1 MIRLSGSLPGYRPLI
16 CVLLVAATLVP
27 VTGLLAQPGPEQK
40 ITASDPDNFDSF
52 GASVDIFGRVAVVGA
67 PGDDQAGTNAGAAYV
82 FRYVDGSWT
91 EEQKLMPSSVMN
103 DQNAFGF
110 DVTVERNLIAVGA
123 PGDHDAAAFAGAVY
137 LFEWNGTLWEE
148 TQKFLPT
155 SASPSA
161 DAFGTA
167 IDLGISVPD
176 QGANPPEQTNL
187 AVGAP
192 KGSLGTRGAVYN
204 YVRQTDTIWELLG
217 GGGFEPELAGVSAE
231 PCANDGGELGAS
243 IAIRGNVLLAG
254 APSDDQHAQNAGTG
268 CSFSRV
274 NIINNWSPFSIAP
287 TTPAAGDV
295 WGSSVAVD
303 KVFGQYIAVFGAPN
317 AGATSDGRI
326 VILDGGQH
334 SLTVAGSDDFG
345 KGVAIEGLQVV
356 VGAPRDDTVAQDAG
370 AIYFFNRDEVGTW
383 NPAGMLLAS
392 DVAGEKQFGA
402 AVAYRHSSLIVGSP
416 EAGAIPG
423 PGAAYVYTSG
433 IFADG
438 FESGDTTAW

>member
-148 TQKFLPT
+148 TQKFIPT
-155 SASPSA
+155 SASPIA

-167 IDLGISVPD
+167 VDLGISVPD
-176 QGANPPEQTNL
+176 EGANPPEQTNL

-192 KGSLGTRGAVYN
+192 LGHLGSRGTVYN
-204 YVRQTDTIWELLG
+204 YVRQTDTIWNEIG
-217 GGGFEPELAGVSAE
+217 RFEPELTPPSGE
-231 PCANDGGELGAS
+231 PCANQGGQLGTS
-243 IAIRGNVLLAG
+243 IAIRGDALLAG
-254 APSDDQHAQNAGTG
+254 APLDDQDAQNAGSG
-268 CSFSRV
+268 CIFGRI
-274 NIINNWSPFSIAP
+274 NIINSWPPTSIVP
-287 TTPAAGDV
+287 TTPAAGDA
-295 WGSSVAVD
+295 WGASVAVD
-303 KVFGQYIAVFGAPN
+303 KVFDEYIAVYGAPGT
-317 AGATSDGRI
+317 GATTDGRI
-326 VILDGGQH
+326 VIQDGSGEH
-334 SLTVAGSDDFG
+334 SLTVAGSHDFG
-345 KGVAIEGLQVV
+345 KGVAIEGFQVV
-356 VGAPRDDTVAQDAG
+356 VGAPKDDTVAQDAG
-370 AIYFFNRDEVGTW
+370 AIYLFDRDEVGTW